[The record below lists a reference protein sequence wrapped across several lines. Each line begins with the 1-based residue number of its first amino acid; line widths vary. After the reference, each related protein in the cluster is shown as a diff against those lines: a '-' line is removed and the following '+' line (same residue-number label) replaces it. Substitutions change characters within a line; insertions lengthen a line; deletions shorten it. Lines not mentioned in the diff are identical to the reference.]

1 MNTLR
6 VTMLLAGM
14 TALFMGVGYLLAGQT
29 GMVIAL
35 LVAGGMN
42 AFAYWN
48 SADMVLKMYKARQVD
63 QTSAP
68 AFYNLVADLARR
80 AELPMPKVYVIES
93 DQPNAFATGRSPDHA
108 AVAATTGLM
117 RILNE
122 DELRGVM
129 AHELAHVKHRDTL
142 TMTVTATLA
151 GAISM
156 LANFAL
162 FFGGNRDNE
171 NQMGIV
177 GTLALMI
184 LAPMAAM
191 LVQMFISRSNEY
203 AADKGGAEISGKPE
217 ALASALKKLEETA
230 RRTLNPV
237 AESNPATAHLFII
250 NPLNGQKM
258 DNLFSTHP
266 NTTNRIN
273 ALMQMAGPTA
283 KPAGPW
289 G

>member
-48 SADMVLKMYKARQVD
+48 SADMVLKMYKARPVD

-68 AFYNLVADLARR
+68 AFYDLVADLARR

-117 RILNE
+117 RILSE

-142 TMTVTATLA
+142 TMTITATLA

-162 FFGGNRDNE
+162 FFGGSRDE
-171 NQMGIV
+171 DNQMGIV
-177 GTLALMI
+177 GTIALMI

-217 ALASALKKLEETA
+217 ALASALRKLEESA
-230 RRTLNPV
+230 RKTLNPV
-237 AESNPATAHLFII
+237 AETNPATAHLFII

-273 ALMQMAGPTA
+273 ALMQMTGTR
-283 KPAGPW
+283 PAGPW